1 MNIFIFHKKGN
12 DADKKYKKVR
22 NSLVNTQFTRR
33 KVIKEFEYVCPGY
46 YHQRYGKNQTE
57 IIFFYIFNHII

>member
-33 KVIKEFEYVCPGY
+33 KIIEDGKEILLYLF
-46 YHQRYGKNQTE
+46 QQ
-57 IIFFYIFNHII
+57 